1 MDYNYHGLVVV
12 WDLDDTIF
20 RERDFCRSGFRLIEK
35 TLSEKYGEKF
45 KGIAEKMN
53 HYLTERKNYFD
64 LLDAI
69 LADSGEEEFRDASAR
84 KTAVADIVNL
94 YRNHL
99 PSDLLPAE
107 GIKETL
113 DQLQNRGVVM
123 ALVTDGRSNT
133 QRSKIKALKLDKYI
147 PADNIYISE
156 EQHADKTQPDSF
168 QSIVRKYPE
177 AKRFIY
183 IGDNERK
190 DFIMPN
196 LLGWKTI
203 KVLWNQDNVHS
214 EYETTNILQAPS
226 IRMSENERLIDI
238 LE

>member
-1 MDYNYHGLVVV
+1 
-12 WDLDDTIF
+12 
-20 RERDFCRSGFRLIEK
+20 
-35 TLSEKYGEKF
+35 
-45 KGIAEKMN
+45 
-53 HYLTERKNYFD
+53 
-64 LLDAI
+64 
-69 LADSGEEEFRDASAR
+69 
-84 KTAVADIVNL
+84 
-94 YRNHL
+94 
-99 PSDLLPAE
+99 
-107 GIKETL
+107 
-113 DQLQNRGVVM
+113 M

-156 EQHADKTQPDSF
+156 EQNADKTQPDSF

-203 KVLWNQDNVHS
+203 KVVWNQDNVHP
-214 EYETTNILQAPS
+214 EYETTDILQAPA
-226 IRMSENERLIDI
+226 IRMSENERLINI
-238 LE
+238 IE